1 MKTRIAKLEQAAQN
15 LLNANAPHLTLWVGL
30 DPAGEPGWC
39 GVRPEDEQSAGLEA
53 ARLGKP
59 VQLFLLPI
67 RDEPRGLTLSEVHPD
82 ALEAIR
88 GYLATRGPVV
98 GFLLFN
104 PRRA

>member
-15 LLNANAPHLTLWVGL
+15 LLDANAPFACLWVGL
-30 DPAGEPGWC
+30 GPDGEPAWC
-39 GVRPEDEQSAGLEA
+39 GVRPEEEQSAGLEA
-53 ARLGKP
+53 ARQGKA
-59 VQLFLLPI
+59 VRLFLIPL
-67 RDEPRGLTLSEVHPD
+67 RAEPRGLTLSEVHPD